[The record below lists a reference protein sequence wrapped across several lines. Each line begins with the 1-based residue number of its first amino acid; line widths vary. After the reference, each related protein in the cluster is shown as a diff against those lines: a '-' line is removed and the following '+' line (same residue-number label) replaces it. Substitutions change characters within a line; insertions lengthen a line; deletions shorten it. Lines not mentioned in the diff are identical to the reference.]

1 MKKVKP
7 PTGAMVPAFG
17 LGTWRM
23 GEDPARREE
32 ELTTLRLGLDQGSR
46 GCLWPLRQ

>member
-17 LGTWRM
+17 LGTWRQWAKIQP
-23 GEDPARREE
+23 GARKN
-32 ELTTLRLGLDQGSR
+32 
-46 GCLWPLRQ
+46 